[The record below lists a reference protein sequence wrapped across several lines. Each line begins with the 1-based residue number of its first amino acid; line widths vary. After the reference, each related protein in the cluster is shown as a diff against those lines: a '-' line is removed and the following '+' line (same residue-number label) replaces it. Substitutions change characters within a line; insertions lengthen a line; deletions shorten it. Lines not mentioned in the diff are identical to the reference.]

1 MPHRPNRKRRMALL
15 SVAIALILGGC
26 APPSAGYGSSSPGRY
41 PGYDPYHYRCS
52 GNCQAGG

>member
-1 MPHRPNRKRRMALL
+1 MALL